1 MQLNIKEQQILQYA
15 MEHGIIDLTDVS
27 ADVEKMK
34 KQEILKK
41 YHYWQGSDG
50 RFYFNTVTVRVAERK
65 KSAGHRKKLFRKL
78 F

>member
-41 YHYWQGSDG
+41 YHYW
-50 RFYFNTVTVRVAERK
+50 
-65 KSAGHRKKLFRKL
+65 
-78 F
+78 